1 MTDFA
6 SLNIKFLPGVGPK
19 RAELLNKEL
28 KIFTY
33 LDLLHYYPYKYID
46 RSRTY
51 KINEIDGSMPYIQ
64 LRGRIVSYSTH
75 GEGARRRL
83 TALFSDGSGVIEL
96 VWFKGIRYITDRY
109 KPGTEYTLFGKPT
122 LFNGKFNIAHPE
134 LDPIDDRIDN
144 TTGLQG
150 YYTTT
155 EKMKNAFL
163 NSKALQK
170 MVYTLL
176 SSIQSPLPETLPAPV
191 LSRMQLMGLTDAL
204 RNIHFPVSVNHLRRA
219 ELRLKFEELFY
230 LQLHILRYTRLR
242 NRKLGGFR
250 FGHIGDYFNNFYH
263 HLLPFELT
271 QAQKRV
277 IKEIRADMGSGRQM
291 NRLLQG
297 DVGSGKTLVALMSML
312 IAVDNG
318 YQACLMAPTEI
329 LATQHYDGLKKMIE
343 PLGLR
348 IELLT
353 GSVTKKRREPILN
366 GLLTGEVNLLIGTH
380 ALLED
385 SVNFANLGF
394 VVIDEQHRF
403 GVEQRARLWQ
413 KNKIPPHILVMTA
426 TPIPRTLAM
435 TVYGDLDV
443 SVIDQLPPGRK
454 PIQTLLQYDNKRAK
468 LYASLRKQLQIGR
481 QAYIVYPLIQE
492 SEKSD
497 LKNLEEG
504 FDHIREIFPEYS
516 VCMVHGKMK
525 AADKEHEMQK
535 FVSGE
540 ARIMVATTVIE
551 VGVNVPNASVM
562 IIENAER
569 FGLAQLHQ
577 LRGRVGRG
585 AEQSYCILMTSYQI
599 SQDTRKRLEIMAE
612 TNDLELADYARLCDV
627 FTIGGTKVG
636 ALFGEAV
643 VITSPLLKKDFR
655 YLMKQRGAMLA
666 KGRLLGIQFETLF
679 SDGLYLEIS
688 RHAVRMARKL
698 QDAFESHGIE
708 IRYPSTTNQIFPV
721 VPNDA
726 LARLS
731 GKYAFSHVEP
741 VEGDRSVVRFCTC
754 WATKEEN
761 VDSLIRDLPAALSA
775 Q

>member
-1 MTDFA
+1 MTDLA
-6 SLNIKFLPGVGPK
+6 KLDIKYLPGVGPK
-19 RAELLNKEL
+19 RADLLNKEL
-28 KIFTY
+28 EIHTY

-46 RSRTY
+46 RSKTY
-51 KINEIDGSMPYIQ
+51 KISEIDGSMPYIQ
-64 LRGRIVSYSTH
+64 LRGRIVSYNTH

-83 TALFSDGSGVIEL
+83 TALFSDGTGVIEL
-96 VWFKGIRYITDRY
+96 VWFKGIRYITERY
-109 KPGTEYTLFGKPT
+109 KPGTEYTLFGRPT

-150 YYTTT
+150 YYNTT

-176 SSIQSPLPETLPAPV
+176 TSIQAPLPETLPAPV
-191 LSRMQLMGLTDAL
+191 IAHMQLMGITDAL
-204 RNIHFPVSVNHLRRA
+204 RNIHFPISVGHLRRA
-219 ELRLKFEELFY
+219 EMRLKFEELFY

-242 NRKLGGFR
+242 NQKLGGFR
-250 FGHIGDYFNNFYH
+250 FDHIGDCFNNFYH
-263 HLLPFELT
+263 HILPFELT

-329 LATQHYDGLKKMIE
+329 LATQHYEGLKTMVE
-343 PLGLR
+343 PLGVR

-353 GSVTKKRREPILN
+353 GSVTKKRRAPILE

-385 SVNFANLGF
+385 TVHFANLGF

-403 GVEQRARLWQ
+403 GVEQRSRLWH
-413 KNKIPPHILVMTA
+413 KNTTPPHILVMTA

-454 PIQTLLQYDNKRAK
+454 PIQTLLQYDSKRGQ
-468 LYASLRKQLQIGR
+468 LYAALRKQLQIGR

-504 FDHIREIFPEYS
+504 YDHIREVFPEYR

-525 AADKEHEMQK
+525 AAEKEEQMQR

-540 ARIMVATTVIE
+540 AQIMVATTVIE

-585 AEQSYCILMTSYQI
+585 AEQSYCILMTSYKI
-599 SQDTRKRLEIMAE
+599 NQDTRKRLELMTE
-612 TNDLELADYARLCDV
+612 TNDGFRIAEADMQMRGPGDME
-627 FTIGGTKVG
+627 GTQQSG
-636 ALFGEAV
+636 IAFNLQIAN
-643 VITSPLLKKDFR
+643 
-655 YLMKQRGAMLA
+655 LA
-666 KGRLLGIQFETLF
+666 KDGQILQAARDEANALLDSDERLEHPENYIVRKELSRIFERQKNW
-679 SDGLYLEIS
+679 GLIS
-688 RHAVRMARKL
+688 
-698 QDAFESHGIE
+698 
-708 IRYPSTTNQIFPV
+708 
-721 VPNDA
+721 
-726 LARLS
+726 
-731 GKYAFSHVEP
+731 
-741 VEGDRSVVRFCTC
+741 
-754 WATKEEN
+754 
-761 VDSLIRDLPAALSA
+761 
-775 Q
+775 